1 MMDKTIRFKEDQK
14 MNIDLLTKYVP
25 ENTWDKVDLRSL
37 KETLIKLSQQKL
49 KDFSPVKKESYSENP
64 IQLIDFFCGAGGTS
78 LGFAAINE
86 IVPAFNFLGGC
97 DINKA
102 SAESY
107 AYNYGTPVINCD
119 IRELA
124 QDKKRLM
131 KFLDSIGYD
140 CTKPTILIGCAPCQG
155 FTSHR
160 KRHWNEEDDI
170 RNNLVNV
177 FAEIVSHIQPVAFV
191 MENVPEFLSN
201 RYWGYFAAAKERYEA
216 EGYTVKENIY
226 NAAAFGVPQERFRSI
241 VIGMKKDFL
250 LPEGYLEPSDYKTV
264 REAIG
269 NLNPVSAG
277 VADPCDPMHKSAAHK
292 KSTID
297 VLKQVPHDG
306 GNRPTGV
313 GPACLDRTK
322 GFSDTYGRLYWDR
335 PSITITHY
343 ARNPASGRYTH
354 PEQDR
359 GLTAREAAL
368 LQSFPNGFEFTG
380 KSDDV
385 YRQIGEAVPPLF
397 ATGIAANIL
406 IEIISSEP
414 TEKELEDSPES
425 IETPVSSSYSS
436 VIAGMKIKRKEE
448 QYV

>member
-1 MMDKTIRFKEDQK
+1 MDETIRFKEVQI
-14 MNIDLLTKYVP
+14 MQIDFLKRYLS
-25 ENTWDKVDLRSL
+25 EETWGKVDLRPL
-37 KETLIKLSQQKL
+37 KKALVKLSQHKL
-49 KDFSPVKKESYSENP
+49 EDFSPMEKESYSDNP

-78 LGFAAINE
+78 LGFAAINK

-107 AYNYGTPVINCD
+107 SHNYGTPVINCD

-124 QDKKRLM
+124 QDEKRLM
-131 KFLDSIGYD
+131 DLLDSIGYD
-140 CTKPTILIGCAPCQG
+140 STKPTVLIGCAPCQG

-160 KRHWNEEDDI
+160 KKRWDEEDDI

-177 FAEIVSHIQPVAFV
+177 FAEIVGYIKPIAFV
-191 MENVPEFLSN
+191 MENVPEFLSD
-201 RYWGYFAAAKERYEA
+201 RYWRYFAAAKKRYA
-216 EGYTVKENIY
+216 QDGYIVKENIY

-241 VIGMKKDFL
+241 VIGMKKNFL
-250 LPEGYLEPSDYKTV
+250 LPEGYLEPSQYKTV

-269 NLNPVSAG
+269 DLRHVPAG
-277 VADPCDPMHKSAAHK
+277 VADPDDPMHKSAAHK

-306 GNRPTGV
+306 GNRPAGI

-354 PEQDR
+354 PDQDR

-380 KSDDV
+380 KFDDI

-397 ATGIAANIL
+397 ATGIVADIL
-406 IEIISSEP
+406 IEMISSEP
-414 TEKELEDSPES
+414 TSEELESSPKS
-425 IETPVSSSYSS
+425 IEEPVSSSYSS
-436 VIAGMKIKRKEE
+436 VIAGIKIKRKEE
-448 QYV
+448 QYD

>member
-1 MMDKTIRFKEDQK
+1 MMNSEFLQK
-14 MNIDLLTKYVP
+14 YAMTGIWET
-25 ENTWDKVDLRSL
+25 EDLRSYKTDL
-37 KETLIKLSQQKL
+37 LLMAQQEQKKFKPL
-49 KDFSPVKKESYSENP
+49 KKEMYSGNK
-64 IQLIDFFCGAGGTS
+64 IQIIDFFSGAGGTS
-78 LGFAAINE
+78 LGFAAVNDI
-86 IVPAFNFLGGC
+86 IPIFDFLGGC
-97 DINKA
+97 DINKF

-107 AYNYGTPVINCD
+107 AHNFDTPVINRD
-119 IRELA
+119 IIDLAEDKEELI
-124 QDKKRLM
+124 KV
-131 KFLDSIGYD
+131 LDTIGYD
-140 CTKPTILIGCAPCQG
+140 KMKPTILIGCAPCQG

-160 KRHWNEEDDI
+160 KKHWNEEDDH

-177 FAEIVSHIQPVAFV
+177 FADIVSFIQPIAFV

-201 RYWGYFAAAKERYEA
+201 RYWKYFYAAKNRYEQ
-216 EGYTVKENIY
+216 EGYIVKENIY
-226 NAAAFGVPQERFRSI
+226 NAASFGVPQERFRSV
-241 VIGMKKDFL
+241 VIGMKKEFI
-250 LPEGYLEPSDYKTV
+250 LPEGYLEPKKYKTV

-269 NLNPVSAG
+269 ALKPVAAG
-277 VADPCDPMHKSAAHK
+277 VADPSDPMHKSAAHK
-292 KSTID
+292 KSTIA

-306 GNRPTGV
+306 GNRPAGV

-368 LQSFPNGFEFTG
+368 LQSFPIGFEFLG

-397 ATGIAANIL
+397 SAGIAIDML
-406 IEIISSEP
+406 IEILSVEP
-414 TEKELEDSPES
+414 TKQQLKEGPQS
-425 IETPVSSSYSS
+425 IEKPVSSSYSS
-436 VIAGMKIKRKEE
+436 VIAGIKTKRKEE
-448 QYV
+448 LYG